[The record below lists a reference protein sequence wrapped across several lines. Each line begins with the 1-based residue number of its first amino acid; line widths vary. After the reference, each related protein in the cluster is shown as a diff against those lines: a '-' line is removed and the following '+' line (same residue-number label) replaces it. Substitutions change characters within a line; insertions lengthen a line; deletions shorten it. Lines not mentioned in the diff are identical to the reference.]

1 MERAPPPPSPP
12 LSPRHEPMKPFD
24 RMMIVL
30 FSTISAIIAYRSMR
44 PGFWQK
50 GVSITI
56 FSAGTAYAFGVN
68 CRCLQKTFKN
78 ATNGFDGCTLGG
90 EEGRPTQHYPS
101 FPSSRGWWPSGRSDQ
116 GEGFER
122 RDSSSNSFESSDVH
136 HRPPS
141 TGGVGGNGTF
151 EEKDD

>member
-1 MERAPPPPSPP
+1 MDKTPSITPPPSPTP
-12 LSPRHEPMKPFD
+12 SPHPEPMKPFD

-30 FSTISAIIAYRSMR
+30 FSTISAIIAYRSMS

-68 CRCLQKTFKN
+68 CRCLQKTFKR

-90 EEGRPTQHYPS
+90 EGGETTYYPS
-101 FPSSRGWWPSGRSDQ
+101 FPSTGGWWSFGGSDQ
-116 GEGFER
+116 GGSFER
-122 RDSSSNSFESSDVH
+122 QDSSIR
-136 HRPPS
+136 HRPPA
-141 TGGVGGNGTF
+141 TGGVGGKGTF
-151 EEKDD
+151 EETDD